1 MSQNWAAL
9 VSRSDIILALLVST
23 LLIGTVTGEGFK
35 RVLKIARLGCGSMCI
50 SAVAVML
57 V

>member
-9 VSRSDIILALLVST
+9 VSRSDIMLALLVSI

-35 RVLKIARLGCGSMCI
+35 RVLKIAHLGCGSICI
-50 SAVAVML
+50 SSVVVML